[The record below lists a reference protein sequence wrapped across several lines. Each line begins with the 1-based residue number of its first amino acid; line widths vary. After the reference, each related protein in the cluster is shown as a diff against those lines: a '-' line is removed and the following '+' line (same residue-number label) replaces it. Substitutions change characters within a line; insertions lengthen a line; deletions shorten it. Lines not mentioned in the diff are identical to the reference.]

1 MPADQVSTLKKIV
14 IASRPWSFPASTM
27 PVIFGTVLAV
37 TLGAAEFKPLLF
49 VMSLIGMILMHSGA
63 NVLSDVND
71 WKQGLDTEITPVSGA
86 IVRGYF
92 NTKQGLMLG
101 LAMMGIGCGIGL
113 ALVYLVGIPILIIG
127 IVGVAFGAFYS
138 APPFALKYHALGDFA
153 VFMDFGI
160 LGSLG
165 AWTVQT
171 GHMSA
176 VAAVWAIPMA
186 MLVVGILHANNWRDM
201 LSDTGGGIKTV
212 ASLLGDRNSL
222 SYYGFLVFGPFVL
235 VLGIIAATNLLA
247 FQVKMPL
254 TCLLVLFALPTALK
268 LWKRGCARAESA
280 NPVDFILLDKGT
292 ADLNL
297 VFGLLYTI
305 SLLLGKLL

>member
-1 MPADQVSTLKKIV
+1 MPTEQVSTLKRIV

-37 TLGAAEFKPLLF
+37 TVGHAVFNPLFFL
-49 VMSLIGMILMHSGA
+49 MSLIGMVVLHSGA

-71 WKQGLDTEITPVSGA
+71 FKNGLDTEITPVSGA

-92 NTKQGLMLG
+92 SPKQGLVIG
-101 LAMMGIGCGIGL
+101 AIMMAIGCGIGL
-113 ALVYLVGIPILIIG
+113 TLVYFVGMPILLIG
-127 IVGVAFGAFYS
+127 IVGVIFGLFYS
-138 APPFALKYHALGDFA
+138 APPFAFKYHAMGDFA

-171 GHMSA
+171 GHLSA
-176 VAAVWAIPMA
+176 EPAIWAVPMA
-186 MLVVGILHANNWRDM
+186 LLVIGILHANNWRDM
-201 LSDTGGGIKTV
+201 LSDTDGGIKTV
-212 ASLLGDRNSL
+212 ASLLGDRKSL
-222 SYYGFLVFGPFVL
+222 YYYGFLIFGPFVIVPSIVAVTHL
-235 VLGIIAATNLLA
+235 MHTSMQL
-247 FQVKMPL
+247 PL
-254 TCLLVLFALPTALK
+254 TSLVVLLALPTAWR
-268 LWKRGCARAESA
+268 LWKRGCIRAESA
-280 NPVDFILLDKGT
+280 DPVSFILLDKGT

-297 VFGLLYTI
+297 IFGCLYTG